1 MEWIKDNAA
10 LLQLGLGMLSAVV
23 WLAYLHILYMGFVRQ
38 RQAVVMI
45 SHGAAEDE
53 RARCIVSNM
62 ATEPIYVI
70 AILARLTIGDKTYQ
84 ASVIDREELNLD
96 TMEEPIKRTNQGPL
110 KAGEYMDIGSFK
122 DLIYRAR
129 QKIEI
134 PDGEPVKDIELTVG
148 AASGHASKLVVAR
161 RKFERSVD
169 EHNEVH
175 FIPTTILTKQVRGR
189 WNQRKLLRQLDYTD

>member
-1 MEWIKDNAA
+1 MEWIKDNAE
-10 LLQLGLGMLSAVV
+10 LLRLGLGMISALV
-23 WLAYLHILYMGFVRQ
+23 WLAYLQILYMGFVRQ
-38 RQAVVMI
+38 RQAVIMI

-70 AILARLTIGDKTYQ
+70 AILARLTIGEKTYE

-96 TMEEPIKRTNQGPL
+96 TMEDPIKRTNQGPL
-110 KAGEYMDIGSFK
+110 KSGEYMDIGSFR

-129 QKIEI
+129 QKTEI
-134 PDGEPVKDIELTVG
+134 PDGEPVKEIEITVG

-161 RKFERSVD
+161 RKFERCVD
-169 EHNEVH
+169 EHDDVH
-175 FIPTTILTKQVRGR
+175 FIPTTILTKQIRGH
-189 WNQRKLLRQLDYTD
+189 WNQRKLLRQLHYSD